1 MADEFIKGLGI
12 FTGAGLGWLTLA
24 SWYRVSSFE
33 ATDQLIAPLQ
43 IEGELTMFDQVGV
56 LLMDA
61 LLWFALLGAFT
72 FWVAIPVGREII
84 RSVSNRLE

>member
-43 IEGELTMFDQVGV
+43 IEGELTMFDQIGV

-72 FWVAIPVGREII
+72 FWVVIPVGREIL

>member
-43 IEGELTMFDQVGV
+43 IEGELTMFDQIGV

-61 LLWFALLGAFT
+61 LLWFALLGAVT
-72 FWVAIPVGREII
+72 FWVVIPVGREIL

>member
-1 MADEFIKGLGI
+1 
-12 FTGAGLGWLTLA
+12 
-24 SWYRVSSFE
+24 
-33 ATDQLIAPLQ
+33 
-43 IEGELTMFDQVGV
+43 MFDQIGV

-72 FWVAIPVGREII
+72 FWVVIPVGREIL